1 MATLLVMIGKID
13 TPLSDVTFEFKDPR
27 HATNVFVS
35 MGTIQKRISYVRLQ
49 IYT

>member
-27 HATNVFVS
+27 HATMFLLVW
-35 MGTIQKRISYVRLQ
+35 GQYKKG
-49 IYT
+49 